1 MNMKLR
7 KLVNINENSF
17 DDFDEAPGQTRSQR
31 EMQELTNFIYERI
44 NKITKQQRQN
54 NNNEIHLEFDFD
66 ASFNSVFNED
76 PDDTDIITF
85 RVVWGSVDDIWEI
98 VSYFCISSPIFHQD
112 QLDDFNVEVSS
123 FYINVDSRHEI
134 LIDYDPLGFLDR
146 WSEILSTEIFQNMRR
161 SSYVFRLPDQ
171 EQLKRNAKD
180 ALQRV
185 KDQYD

>member
-31 EMQELTNFIYERI
+31 EMQELKDFIYERV
-44 NKITKQQRQN
+44 NKITKQQRQT
-54 NNNEIHLEFDFD
+54 NNEIHLEFDFD
-66 ASFNSVFNED
+66 NSFNSVFNED
-76 PDDTDIITF
+76 PDDNDIITF
-85 RVVWGSVDDIWEI
+85 RVVWGSIDDIWEI
-98 VSYFCISSPIFHQD
+98 VSYFCISSPVFHQD

-123 FYINVDSRHEI
+123 FYINLDQRHEI
-134 LIDYDPLGFLDR
+134 LIDYDPLGFLDK
-146 WSEILSTEIFQNMRR
+146 WSEILSTEIFQNMRTH
-161 SSYVFRLPDQ
+161 SYIFRLPDQ

-185 KDQYD
+185 KDQYE